1 MFAIIKPT
9 HAMRTLVPLL
19 LLLCPFLSPAQ
30 STEFEKAKILY
41 DEQKFEASLAILDR
55 LLAAD
60 SSVAEYYE
68 YRGLVHQ
75 ELKNYEKAFL
85 DFTGA
90 IQRDPFTPMHYMRRA
105 VILYTVQLPDE
116 AISDNTKALSL
127 LGSKDTL
134 RYHVLTNRG
143 SAKAM
148 KRDFQ
153 GAFEDYWA
161 VYQHDSSNKAVMTN
175 LGAVMDELG
184 RGEEAI
190 PILERAIR
198 LYPDWSGGYGNL
210 AFRYIDRGDFKKAL
224 ELCNKVL
231 ELDPA
236 DPLGY
241 NNRGH
246 VKYKMNDLEGALKDI
261 NKSLEM
267 YPSNS
272 YAYRNRALVYL
283 AKKEKKKA
291 CADLAKAS
299 ELGFTQMYGEEVEQ
313 LQKEHCK

>member
-1 MFAIIKPT
+1 MKAFFPF
-9 HAMRTLVPLL
+9 LL
-19 LLLCPFLSPAQ
+19 LLLCPFVLLAQ
-30 STEFEKAKILY
+30 PTEFEKARTLY
-41 DEQKFEASLAILDR
+41 DEEKYEASLAILDR

-60 SSVAEYYE
+60 SSVADYYVH
-68 YRGLVHQ
+68 RGLVHQ
-75 ELKNYEKAFL
+75 ELGKPEKAFM

-90 IQRDPFTPMHYMRRA
+90 IQLDPFNPMHYMRRA
-105 VILYTVQLPDE
+105 VILYTVQMPDE

-134 RYHVLTNRG
+134 RYSVLNNRG
-143 SAKAM
+143 NAKAM

-153 GAFEDYWA
+153 GAFEDYWT

-210 AFRYIDRGDFKKAL
+210 AFRYIDRGDYKKAL

-246 VKYKMNDLEGALKDI
+246 VKYKMGELEGALKDI
-261 NKSLEM
+261 NKSLDM

-272 YAYRNRALVYL
+272 YAYRNRALVHL

-291 CADLAKAS
+291 CADLAKAV
-299 ELGFTQMYGEEVEQ
+299 EFGFTQMYGEEVEQ
-313 LQKEHCK
+313 LLKEHCK